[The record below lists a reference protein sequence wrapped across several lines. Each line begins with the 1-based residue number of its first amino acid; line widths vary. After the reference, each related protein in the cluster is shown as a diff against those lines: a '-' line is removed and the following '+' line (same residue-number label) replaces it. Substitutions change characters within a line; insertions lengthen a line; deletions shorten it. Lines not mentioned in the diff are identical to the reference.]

1 MGEACVTMALLQSIF
16 SKLSML
22 QEKLESYM
30 TLTSPRNLFPV
41 NTQHRVK
48 RLLLQRSIY
57 SRKPLFPWILTVKY
71 VGFKCDGIIMTDR
84 GIKVL

>member
-1 MGEACVTMALLQSIF
+1 MGEGSVTMALLQSVF

-30 TLTSPRNLFPV
+30 TLTSPRNLLSV

-48 RLLLQRSIY
+48 KQLLQRCISSGKLLIFLDSY
-57 SRKPLFPWILTVKY
+57 GKIH
-71 VGFKCDGIIMTDR
+71 GI
-84 GIKVL
+84 